1 MPHKPITN
9 EDLARM
15 IKKGFDHNDKRFE
28 GIGKRFNAVDK
39 RFDKIESKLDN
50 LEQGQEEIKLR
61 LDNVAY
67 RFEMEDI
74 KKRVKKIEFKLGM
87 RKA

>member
-1 MPHKPITN
+1 MPKKPTTN

-28 GIGKRFNAVDK
+28 KMDEKMDK
-39 RFDKIESKLDN
+39 RFDKVESRLDN

-67 RFEMEDI
+67 RFEVEDL
-74 KKRVKKIEFKLGM
+74 KKRVKKIEFKLGL